1 MGNLS
6 RKIKLKNSSETGGIF
21 MVNKI
26 AEEELLALYHQGLTN
41 REIADRLQV
50 TPPSVQYRLGKLGLV
65 NNYCKDPSV
74 DVEQVKV
81 LHGLG
86 LTTIGIAFLLKSN
99 VRAIAQCMKEL
110 GLTDNEYRL
119 KEFINQCQT
128 TEG

>member
-1 MGNLS
+1 M
-6 RKIKLKNSSETGGIF
+6 E
-21 MVNKI
+21 NKI
-26 AEEELLALYHQGLTN
+26 AVEELLALYQKGLTN

-50 TPPSVQYRLGKLGLV
+50 TQGAVYYWIEKCGLV
-65 NNYCKDPSV
+65 NNYCKDQFV

-86 LTTIGIAFLLKSN
+86 LTTVGIAFLLKCS
-99 VRAIAQCMKEL
+99 VRVIVRCMKEL
-110 GLTDNEYRL
+110 GLRDNEYRL